1 MVEYIIYGL
10 LLVGFT
16 YGLFFIVKRL
26 YLRYKTSKDYNRV
39 LNSDEKKLKEDLDV
53 LRREILLT
61 DSPYKRNELIR
72 KIDVLSKRSESEL

>member
-1 MVEYIIYGL
+1 M
-10 LLVGFT
+10 
-16 YGLFFIVKRL
+16 
-26 YLRYKTSKDYNRV
+26 YKTSKDYNWV
-39 LNSDEKKLKEDLDV
+39 LNSDEKKLKEDLNV